1 MDIAAY
7 LNECKKRCVR
17 QAHAVYIHP
26 GRCHLHHLESY
37 RRSPVH
43 RGHSRTFS
51 HALLPRPLSSAQAQ
65 LCYRDTSTAN
75 RKTQQAQNDLN
86 PPRST
91 SALIPC
97 TRLLL
102 YPRAHASI
110 GRASRD
116 QTCPPVT
123 KPSRDLVDE
132 SARAH
137 LSPVRRTL
145 RADHNGSAA
154 QSAQRDGAHRERAHP
169 SRARP
174 QGRL

>member
-1 MDIAAY
+1 MLYIYIRDGATGIISNPIVGHRSIADIP
-7 LNECKKRCVR
+7 E
-17 QAHAVYIHP
+17 
-26 GRCHLHHLESY
+26 
-37 RRSPVH
+37 
-43 RGHSRTFS
+43 HSLTLSS
-51 HALLPRPLSSAQAQ
+51 HAPFRQ
-65 LCYRDTSTAN
+65 LRLHPPCYRDTSTAN

-132 SARAH
+132 SARAR

-145 RADHNGSAA
+145 RADHNGFAA